1 VAAHAQSMTQ
11 PSQATTASEQIE
23 VERVKPVDPTDPK
36 VRFQLSDNA
45 VDLMRGFSL
54 GGFEGVGGAWKMPST
69 DDTFSM
75 RAMGDGDQTG
85 EPAKLFRH

>member
-1 VAAHAQSMTQ
+1 MTQ

-36 VRFQLSDNA
+36 LRFQLSDNA

-54 GGFEGVGGAWKMPST
+54 GGF
-69 DDTFSM
+69 
-75 RAMGDGDQTG
+75 
-85 EPAKLFRH
+85 